1 MGSKTAIQWT
11 DETAN
16 VIKVKGP
23 DGKPNGWFCYR
34 VSPGCQNCYA
44 GAINQAGRFGGNGM
58 EYKVPASG
66 KWPEMMLLTDILDGW
81 ARRKK
86 PKRIFLN
93 SMTDTCGE
101 FVPEEWIF
109 KILDAAR
116 NAPSQTIQILTKRA
130 RRAYQVTKAWL
141 KARGLDALPANV
153 WIGVSVESQEWADKR
168 IPWLLKIPATV
179 RFLSCEPLLNK
190 VDISYY
196 LPQRYQL
203 GYGETLIDEGITTGI
218 NWVIIGGES
227 GPNARPFRVGWAY
240 DLVEQCQR
248 TGVAAFVKQLGAKPW
263 QTGLDTVRRDE
274 WPAGVYFQGETGI
287 PGYPVKLK
295 DKKGGNWEEWP
306 ADLRVRQ
313 FPGELVGAA

>member
-11 DETAN
+11 NETAN
-16 VIKVKGP
+16 VIKVMGP
-23 DGKPNGWFCYR
+23 DGKPSGWYCFR

-44 GAINQAGRFGGNGM
+44 GAINAAGRFGGNGM

-66 KWPEMMLLTDILDGW
+66 EYPPMMLLTNILDGW
-81 ARRKK
+81 ASRKK

-93 SMTDTCGE
+93 SMTDTFGE
-101 FVPEEWIF
+101 FVPDDWIF

-130 RRAYQVTKAWL
+130 RRAFRVTDNWL
-141 KARGLDALPANV
+141 KARGLNALPDNV

-168 IPWLLKIPATV
+168 IPWLLQIPAAV
-179 RFLSCEPLLNK
+179 RFLSCEPLLGDL
-190 VDISYY
+190 DISSY
-196 LPQRYQL
+196 LHGL
-203 GYGETLIDEGITTGI
+203 H
-218 NWVIIGGES
+218 WVIIGGES
-227 GPNARPFRVGWAY
+227 GPNARPFRVEWAY

-248 TGVAAFVKQLGAKPW
+248 AGVAAFVKQLGAKPW
-263 QTGLDTVRRDE
+263 QTGLDTVRRGE
-274 WPAGVYFQGETGI
+274 WPGGNIHEADVPGV
-287 PGYPVKLK
+287 PGYMVHLR
-295 DKKGGNWEEWP
+295 DKKGGEWLEWP